1 LGWYLLLKK
10 SGLHKLSGND
20 KVKGNFYNFSGQI
33 MNNLFHR
40 LSQLRFRTV
49 VATILIV
56 TSLIAV
62 GLFYLWLGAGK
73 KIEGIVTEQF
83 NEQQLMLARKIA
95 DNVEVYIDFLEYQ
108 LVSYTQAY
116 QVEAMTPEHF
126 RAFLALQINYLN
138 NFGILEIR
146 EYDAKGNLD
155 YVYSPGKTSVPVKPA
170 PLAERYLTWA
180 KEGKNQDALLMTE
193 VFPRPDEP
201 RQGSRVMAI
210 LAPLYGSVDKSQ
222 KTEKLRFDGVL
233 EVIFDPYY
241 ISGLVTKEVRSG
253 KTGYPWIVDKD
264 GIFLAH
270 YEKPF
275 VGKHHI
281 QVRRE
286 RNPDIPFAK
295 IDELVQNHILKGE
308 EGTDWYISGWHREKL
323 GQVKKLIAY
332 TPIRF
337 NTGMVRGILQ
347 VENPDQNFWGVG
359 VVAPI
364 EEVSGL
370 VRGFQVDQG
379 LLVGFFLLLLMGVG
393 YLLIGAAYSWNRVL
407 SHEVEEKAEELQQSH
422 ELLLRSERFA
432 AVGEAAAYV
441 SHEIKNPLM
450 VIGGFAR
457 QLERN
462 PEVPPTAGAKLRI
475 ISDEVR
481 RLENFLGEL
490 RDFTRPA
497 APAKQEADLNELVQ
511 EVAIMMQ
518 ETAKEMNIQLV
529 TRLASNLPLVS
540 YDPNQMKQVLINLVK
555 NALEAM
561 DTGGV
566 ITMTTTA
573 LDGQVRLS
581 VHDTGKGIDP
591 GIIPDIFNP
600 FFTTKKTGTGLG
612 LAVINKII
620 EDHHGTITVESSKGQ
635 GSTFTVHLPCRP

>member
-1 LGWYLLLKK
+1 M
-10 SGLHKLSGND
+10 
-20 KVKGNFYNFSGQI
+20 Q
-33 MNNLFHR
+33 
-40 LSQLRFRTV
+40 
-49 VATILIV
+49 
-56 TSLIAV
+56 
-62 GLFYLWLGAGK
+62 
-73 KIEGIVTEQF
+73 
-83 NEQQLMLARKIA
+83 
-95 DNVEVYIDFLEYQ
+95 
-108 LVSYTQAY
+108 
-116 QVEAMTPEHF
+116 
-126 RAFLALQINYLN
+126 
-138 NFGILEIR
+138 
-146 EYDAKGNLD
+146 
-155 YVYSPGKTSVPVKPA
+155 
-170 PLAERYLTWA
+170 
-180 KEGKNQDALLMTE
+180 
-193 VFPRPDEP
+193 
-201 RQGSRVMAI
+201 
-210 LAPLYGSVDKSQ
+210 
-222 KTEKLRFDGVL
+222 
-233 EVIFDPYY
+233 VIFDPYY
-241 ISGLVTKEVRSG
+241 ITGLVTKEVRSG

-281 QVRRE
+281 QVRKE

-295 IDELVQNHILKGE
+295 IDELVQDHVLKGE

-347 VENPDQNFWGVG
+347 VENPGQNFWGVG

-364 EEVSGL
+364 EEVYGL
-370 VRGFQVDQG
+370 VQRFQIDQG
-379 LLVGFFLLLLMGVG
+379 LMVGFFLLLLMGVG

-407 SHEVEEKAEELQQSH
+407 SHEVEEKAEELRQSH
-422 ELLLRSERFA
+422 ERLLRSERFA

-497 APAKQEADLNELVQ
+497 VPAKQEADLNELVQ
-511 EVAIMMQ
+511 EVATMMQ

-540 YDPNQMKQVLINLVK
+540 L
-555 NALEAM
+555 
-561 DTGGV
+561 
-566 ITMTTTA
+566 
-573 LDGQVRLS
+573 
-581 VHDTGKGIDP
+581 
-591 GIIPDIFNP
+591 
-600 FFTTKKTGTGLG
+600 
-612 LAVINKII
+612 
-620 EDHHGTITVESSKGQ
+620 
-635 GSTFTVHLPCRP
+635 

>member
-1 LGWYLLLKK
+1 
-10 SGLHKLSGND
+10 
-20 KVKGNFYNFSGQI
+20 
-33 MNNLFHR
+33 MA
-40 LSQLRFRTV
+40 V
-49 VATILIV
+49 V
-56 TSLIAV
+56 
-62 GLFYLWLGAGK
+62 LFYVWLWAGK
-73 KIEGIVTEQF
+73 KMEGIITEQF

-116 QVEAMTPEHF
+116 QVEAITPEHF
-126 RAFLALQINYLN
+126 RAFLALQIKYLKD
-138 NFGILEIR
+138 FGILEIR

-155 YVYSPGKTSVPVKPA
+155 YVYSPSKTSVPLKPA

-180 KEGKNQDALLMTE
+180 KEGKNQDALLLTE
-193 VFPRPDEP
+193 VFSRPDEP
-201 RQGSRVMAI
+201 QQGSRVMAV
-210 LAPLYGSVDKSQ
+210 LAPLYRSADKSQ
-222 KTEKLRFDGVL
+222 NTEKLRFDGVL
-233 EVIFDPYY
+233 QVIFDPYY

-275 VGKHHI
+275 VGKHHV
-281 QVRRE
+281 QVRKE

-295 IDELVQNHILKGE
+295 IDELVKNHILKGE

-337 NTGMVRGILQ
+337 DKGMVRGILQ
-347 VENPDQNFWGVG
+347 VENPGQNFWGVG

-379 LLVGFFLLLLMGVG
+379 LLVGFFLLLLMGIG

-407 SHEVEEKAEELQQSH
+407 SHEVEEKTEELQKSH

-462 PEVPPTAGAKLRI
+462 PEVPQTAGAKLRI

-497 APAKQEADLNELVQ
+497 VPAKQEADLNELVQ
-511 EVAIMMQ
+511 EVTTMMQ
-518 ETAKEMNIQLV
+518 EAAKEMDVQII
-529 TRLASNLPLVS
+529 TRLASNLPRVEF
-540 YDPNQMKQVLINLVK
+540 DPSQMKQVLINLVK
-555 NALEAM
+555 NAFEAI
-561 DTGGV
+561 DSPGV
-566 ITMTTTA
+566 ITLATTA
-573 LDGQVRLS
+573 QDGQIRLS
-581 VHDTGKGIDP
+581 VHDTGKGIEP
-591 GIIPDIFNP
+591 EIIRDIFNP

-635 GSTFTVHLPCRP
+635 GTIFTVNLPCRPK